1 MRYVQ
6 RVSVSMWELIR
17 GMLPYLSLLEDAEMR
32 DMRAGVVVWIWTG
45 LGLE

>member
-1 MRYVQ
+1 MQ
-6 RVSVSMWELIR
+6 AGET
-17 GMLPYLSLLEDAEMR
+17 GADALEDAEMR